1 MEFRAQKIGMMAD
14 VLTGSYT
21 VSFVTKDKSILE
33 AFEKMKDS
41 EDIRVKAVRW
51 RNRRSIDANNY
62 MWELLSQM
70 APLLKTTKDELYIHE
85 LQKYGTFMYLPGT
98 DEDEERLKNV
108 FRIVTN
114 RGETVLTTPS
124 GKELKMNQLQCYKG
138 SSLYDTLEMSRLIDG
153 VVSDAQE
160 LGIDTMTPEEIREM
174 KERWN
179 V

>member
-1 MEFRAQKIGMMAD
+1 MEFRANKINVTSD
-14 VLTGSYT
+14 VITGTYT
-21 VSFVTKDKSILE
+21 VSFVTNDKSIVGPFARL
-33 AFEKMKDS
+33 KDAN
-41 EDIRVKAVRW
+41 DIRVNAVRW

-70 APLLKTTKDELYIHE
+70 APLLKTTKEELYIHE

-98 DEDEERLKNV
+98 DEDMKKLQKV
-108 FRIVTN
+108 FRIVIN
-114 RGETVLTTPS
+114 RGDTTLTTPS
-124 GKELKMNQLQCYKG
+124 GKEMKMHQLQCYKG

-153 VVSDAQE
+153 VVSDAKEQ
-160 LGIDTMTPEEIREM
+160 GIDTMTQDELREM